1 MDWLQNLF
9 TDENSIAHI
18 VLLYA
23 FVIAVGVLLGKIKF
37 FGVSLGVTFVL
48 FTGIVC
54 GHFGFTGNTQILTFL
69 QDFGLILFVFCIGL
83 QVGPSFFTSF
93 KKGGVSMNLVA
104 TGVVVLNIAV
114 ALALYYLLDDRIE
127 LPMMV
132 GILCGAVTN
141 TPGLGAANEA
151 LSQLNYDGPQ
161 IAMGY
166 ACAYP
171 LGVLGIIGAII
182 AIRLICRINL
192 KKEEEDIANQEAAD
206 PHLTPYKM
214 HLEVH
219 NEALDGKT
227 LRQVKDFMGRDFVI
241 SRILQDGHV
250 SIPNRN
256 TIFHMGDQLYVVC
269 AEDDAEAI
277 IAFIGPKVNVDWEM
291 QDVPMVSRRI
301 LVTQPKMNGK
311 RLGELHFSSIHG
323 VNVTRVNRSG
333 MDIFA
338 SSDLTLQVGDRV
350 MVVGP
355 QDAVERAANL
365 MGNSL
370 KRLDHPNI
378 VTIFVGI
385 FLGILFGSLPIAF
398 PGIPTPVKL
407 GLAGGPLI
415 VAILIGRFGYKLKLV
430 TYTTMSANL
439 MLREIGIALFLAS
452 VGVKAGANFVQTV
465 VEGDGLLYV
474 GCGFLI
480 TVIPLL
486 IMGVV
491 ARLHYKMNYF
501 MLMGLIAGS
510 TTDPPALAYANQT
523 ANNNAPAV
531 GYSTV
536 YPVTMFL
543 RILTAQLLILILAS

>member
-18 VLLYA
+18 VLLYS
-23 FVIAVGVLLGKIKF
+23 FVIAVGVLLGKIKI

-83 QVGPSFFTSF
+83 QVGPSFFSSF
-93 KKGGVSMNLVA
+93 KKGGVAMNLIAIGIVC
-104 TGVVVLNIAV
+104 LNVAV
-114 ALALYYLLDDRIE
+114 ALGLYYGLNGRIE

-151 LSQLNYDGPQ
+151 LSQLSYNGPQ

-171 LGVLGIIGAII
+171 LGVLGIIGSII
-182 AIRLICRINL
+182 AIRYICRVNL
-192 KKEEEDIANQEAAD
+192 KKEEEAIAREEAAN
-206 PHLTPYKM
+206 PHLTPRMM

-219 NEALDGKT
+219 NEALEGKT
-227 LRQVKDFMGRDFVI
+227 LLQVKDFMGRDFVC
-241 SRILQDGHV
+241 SRILQNGHV
-250 SIPNRN
+250 SIPNRD
-256 TIFHMGDQLYVVC
+256 TVFHIGDQLFVVC

-277 IAFIGPKVNVDWEM
+277 IAFIGPKIEVDWEK
-291 QDVPMVSRRI
+291 QDTPMVSRRI
-301 LVTQPKMNGK
+301 LITQPKMNGK
-311 RLGELHFSSIHG
+311 QLGEFHFSSMYG

-338 SSDLTLQVGDRV
+338 SRNLTLQVGDRV
-350 MVVGP
+350 MVVGA
-355 QDAVERAANL
+355 QDAVERVAGL

-385 FLGILFGSLPIAF
+385 FLGILFGSLPIAV

-415 VAILIGRFGYKLKLV
+415 VSILIGRFGYKMKLV

-452 VGVKAGANFVQTV
+452 VGIKAGANFVSTV
-465 VEGDGLLYV
+465 VDGDGLLYV
-474 GCGFLI
+474 GCGVLI

-486 IMGVV
+486 IMGAV
-491 ARLHYKMNYF
+491 ARFHYKMNYF

-510 TTDPPALAYANQT
+510 NTDPPALAYSNQT
-523 ANNNAPAV
+523 AGNNAPAV

-536 YPVTMFL
+536 YPVSMFL